1 MPAKKAAKKTVKKPQ
16 PAKRRERNYSDQE
29 KAAALVVVDF
39 CKGNVSDASRR
50 TGIPRKTLV
59 EWNSGRVPDGVAEI
73 RQEKKKALADKL
85 EDLAEKYVDS
95 MTSTAGSATSRDA
108 VALGIVIDKMQILRG
123 QPSVINQTAPGDPVQ
138 RGQRLRELTSKL
150 QLVK

>member
-1 MPAKKAAKKTVKKPQ
+1 MPAKKAAKKAQSGKPKAQ
-16 PAKRRERNYSDQE
+16 RKRAYTDQE
-29 KAAALVVVDF
+29 RAAALVVVDF
-39 CKGNVSDASRR
+39 CEGNLSEASRR
-50 TGIPRKTLV
+50 TGIPRITLF
-59 EWNSGRVPDGVAEI
+59 EWNSGRVNSDVSEI
-73 RQEKKKALADKL
+73 RQEKKKDLADKL